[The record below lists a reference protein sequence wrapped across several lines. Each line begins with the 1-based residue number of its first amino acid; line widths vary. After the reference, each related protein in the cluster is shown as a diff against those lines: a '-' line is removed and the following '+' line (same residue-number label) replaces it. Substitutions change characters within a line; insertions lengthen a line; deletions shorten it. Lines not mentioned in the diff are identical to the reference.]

1 MPHKATVPIALL
13 SLALFAQTPA
23 NAPDPWKESDLIQPQ
38 ALAARISGTAPKPK
52 ILYVGFPILYRSTHI
67 SGAELAGPASK
78 PAGLELLKQ
87 TAAILPRG
95 QELIIYCGCCPFDQC
110 PNVRPAFR
118 MLREMGFTRLKLVT
132 IPTNLSTDW
141 ATKGYPVERA
151 AAKSE

>member
-1 MPHKATVPIALL
+1 MSKAITPLGLL

-23 NAPDPWKESDLIQPQ
+23 NAPDPWKDTDLIEPP
-38 ALAARISGTAPKPK
+38 ALAARITSAPKPK

-78 PAGLELLKQ
+78 PDGLELLKQ
-87 TAAILPRG
+87 TAQKLPRD
-95 QELIIYCGCCPFDQC
+95 QDLIIYCGCCPWDRC

-118 MLREMGFTRLKLVT
+118 LLHEMGFTRLKLVT

-141 ATKGYPVERA
+141 ITKGYPVERA
-151 AAKSE
+151 MSKSE